1 MGRKDQPT
9 ISEQAAQALIR
20 AMLRTAGDEKKK
32 AELVVKLRGQG
43 INVRELGAYLTM
55 VDRVYGRLGRP
66 GLRSYAQARDRQLQ
80 IARFRRGSL
89 EIAIAEFVSAA
100 NVSLV
105 ILCVFL
111 KLLPNFLKGLSEALK
126 RMAETFETIEKGKL
140 TRVRRR
146 LLEKELE
153 GLEGLGKLEKGKR
166 SEIVAALDDAI
177 APDTDR
183 LGAAGRFA
191 DDQVVGV
198 ALLPRDG

>member
-9 ISEQAAQALIR
+9 ISERAAQALIR
-20 AMLRTAGDEKKK
+20 AMLRTAGDGKTK
-32 AELVVKLRGQG
+32 AELVVKLRGQD

-80 IARFRRGSL
+80 IVTFRPGSL

-100 NVSLV
+100 NVNLV
-105 ILCVFL
+105 IVCLFL

-126 RMAETFETIEKGKL
+126 RIAQTFATIEEGKL
-140 TRVRRR
+140 TRIRRK
-146 LLEKELE
+146 LLEKELDE
-153 GLEGLGKLEKGKR
+153 LGELRKLEKR
-166 SEIVAALDDAI
+166 ERAEIVTALDEAI
-177 APDTDR
+177 APDTDG

-198 ALLPRDG
+198 DIKRQGG

>member
-9 ISEQAAQALIR
+9 ISERAAQALIR
-20 AMLRTAGDEKKK
+20 AMLPAAGGGETK
-32 AELVVKLRGQG
+32 AELVVTLRGKE
-43 INVRELGAYLTM
+43 INVRELGAYLLL

-89 EIAIAEFVSAA
+89 EIAIAEFVSPA
-100 NVSLV
+100 NVNLV
-105 ILCVFL
+105 IVCLFL

-126 RMAETFETIEKGKL
+126 RIAETFETIEKGKL

-146 LLEKELE
+146 LLERELE
-153 GLEGLGKLEKGKR
+153 GLEGLGKLEKRER

-177 APDTDR
+177 APDIDR
-183 LGAAGRFA
+183 PGAAGRFA

-198 ALLPRDG
+198 DLLTRDG